1 MNNDKDYEIEK
12 LKNENEYLRKE
23 LEKYKNIEKN
33 SSIESYLNENLEVLI
48 KPIESLNL
56 SVRTFNC
63 LKNENVKNIGD
74 LIQLSEQYLL
84 KSQNFG
90 VKSLTELRELLDF
103 YKLNFNTYIENW
115 PPENFEEKIKILKE
129 KEIDQLQ
136 VDTESLLGE
145 IKDLLNDK
153 EYSILH
159 DRFWKNKTLQEIG
172 TALDVTRERV
182 RQFEFQALRKIK
194 VVKKNYLLSFIKK
207 NEEKIFNKYSEDQNT
222 IRQSTVQKV
231 NSREKLPRMLELRTD
246 EDILTKI
253 IIKILY
259 ENIYEYF
266 NIKYSETNYGWKK

>member
-115 PPENFEEKIKILKE
+115 PPENLDEKIKILKE
-129 KEIDQLQ
+129 KEIDELQ

-153 EYSILH
+153 EYLILH

-172 TALDVTRERV
+172 AALNVTREYV
-182 RQFEFQALRKIK
+182 RQIEFQALRKIK
-194 VVKKNYLLSFIKK
+194 VVKKNYLLSFLKK

-222 IRQSTVQKV
+222 IRRSTVQKV

-246 EDILTKI
+246 EDVLTKI

-266 NIKYSETNYGWKK
+266 NIKYSETDYGWKK

>member
-23 LEKYKNIEKN
+23 LEKYKNIKKN

-48 KPIESLNL
+48 KPIETLDL

-84 KSQNFG
+84 KSRNFG
-90 VKSLTELRELLDF
+90 LKSLTELRELLDF

-115 PPENFEEKIKILKE
+115 PPENLDEKIKILKE
-129 KEIDQLQ
+129 KEIDELQ

-172 TALDVTRERV
+172 AALDVTREYV
-182 RQFEFQALRKIK
+182 RQIEFQALRKIK

-246 EDILTKI
+246 EDVLTKI

-259 ENIYEYF
+259 ENIYEYLNKNYF
-266 NIKYSETNYGWKK
+266 VTDYGWKK

>member
-1 MNNDKDYEIEK
+1 MIDDKDFEIEK
-12 LKNENEYLRKE
+12 LKNENEYLRIE
-23 LEKYKNIEKN
+23 LEKYKNIKKN

-115 PPENFEEKIKILKE
+115 PPENLDEKIKILKE
-129 KEIDQLQ
+129 KEIDELQ

-172 TALDVTRERV
+172 TTLDVTREYV
-182 RQFEFQALRKIK
+182 RQTEFQALRKIK

-266 NIKYSETNYGWKK
+266 NIKYSETDYGWKK

>member
-90 VKSLTELRELLDF
+90 VKSLRELRELLDF

-115 PPENFEEKIKILKE
+115 PPENLEEKIKILKE
-129 KEIDQLQ
+129 KEIDELQ

-159 DRFWKNKTLQEIG
+159 DRFWKNKKLQEIG
-172 TALDVTRERV
+172 AALNVTREYV
-182 RQFEFQALRKIK
+182 RQIEFQALRKIK

-246 EDILTKI
+246 EDVLTKI

-266 NIKYSETNYGWKK
+266 NIKYSETDYGWKK

>member
-23 LEKYKNIEKN
+23 LEKYKNIKKN

-115 PPENFEEKIKILKE
+115 PPENLEEKIKILKE
-129 KEIDQLQ
+129 KEIDELQ

-153 EYSILH
+153 EYSILR

-172 TALDVTRERV
+172 TALDITRERV

-231 NSREKLPRMLELRTD
+231 SSREKLPRMLELRTD
-246 EDILTKI
+246 EDVLTKI

-266 NIKYSETNYGWKK
+266 NIKYSETDYGWKK

>member
-23 LEKYKNIEKN
+23 LEKYKNIKKN

-115 PPENFEEKIKILKE
+115 PPENLEEKIKILKE
-129 KEIDQLQ
+129 KEIDELQ

-172 TALDVTRERV
+172 AALNVTREYV
-182 RQFEFQALRKIK
+182 RQIEFQALRKIK

-246 EDILTKI
+246 EDVLTKI

-266 NIKYSETNYGWKK
+266 NIKYSETDYGWKK

>member
-1 MNNDKDYEIEK
+1 MNYDKDLEIDK

-23 LEKYKNIEKN
+23 LEKYKNIKN
-33 SSIESYLNENLEVLI
+33 STLGNYLNENLEVLI

-56 SVRTFNC
+56 SVRTLNC

-74 LIQLSEQYLL
+74 LIQLSEPYLL

-90 VKSLTELRELLDF
+90 VKSLAELKEILDF

-115 PPENFEEKIKILKE
+115 PPENLEEKIKILKE

-145 IKDLLNDK
+145 IKDLLSDK

-172 TALDVTRERV
+172 TASDVTREYV
-182 RQFEFQALRKIK
+182 RQIEFRALRKIK

-266 NIKYSETNYGWKK
+266 NIKYSETDYGWKK

>member
-23 LEKYKNIEKN
+23 LEKYKNIKKN

-84 KSQNFG
+84 KSRNFG
-90 VKSLTELRELLDF
+90 LKSLTELRELLDF

-115 PPENFEEKIKILKE
+115 PPENLDEKIKILKE
-129 KEIDQLQ
+129 KEIDELQ

-172 TALDVTRERV
+172 AALDVTREYV
-182 RQFEFQALRKIK
+182 RQIEFQALRKIK

-246 EDILTKI
+246 EDVLTKI

-259 ENIYEYF
+259 ENIYEYLNKNYF
-266 NIKYSETNYGWKK
+266 VTDYGWKK